1 MMADDILYM
10 YDCNMV
16 FELQSIQFV
25 IYVVLYRKVLKNA
38 QNGSGSFKTGW
49 GRVGV
54 PKSKTDAPRGVLID
68 SRGHRVFTY
77 FVDNYPVFV
86 HILWG

>member
-1 MMADDILYM
+1 M
-10 YDCNMV
+10 YDCNTL

-25 IYVVLYRKVLKNA
+25 IYVVLGQKVLKNA

-54 PKSKTDAPRGVLID
+54 PKSKTDAPRPLKID
-68 SRGHRVFTY
+68 SRGHRVNPN

-86 HILWG
+86 HILCG

>member
-1 MMADDILYM
+1 MSGGQHA
-10 YDCNMV
+10 
-16 FELQSIQFV
+16 FELQSIHSV
-25 IYVVLYRKVLKNA
+25 ENVTLGRKVLKNA

-54 PKSKTDAPRGVLID
+54 PKHKTDAPRPLKID
-68 SRGHRVFTY
+68 SRGHRVYPY
-77 FVDNYPVFV
+77 FVDNYALFV

>member
-1 MMADDILYM
+1 M
-10 YDCNMV
+10 YDCNTL
-16 FELQSIQFV
+16 FELQSIHLAKNV
-25 IYVVLYRKVLKNA
+25 TLGRKVLKNA

-68 SRGHRVFTY
+68 SRGHRVNPY

-86 HILWG
+86 HILCG